1 MGHPCALLPALPPK
15 WQAWV
20 TRARLVIPTQTGIQ
34 AAAGHFAYLDPPYR
48 RLSKTPRDFGA
59 LDRSGCQL
67 TLSNSDTDLIGE
79 LYAGYEQVPARAA
92 LVGLGRWGCP
102 SAAAT

>member
-1 MGHPCALLPALPPK
+1 LPALPPK

-20 TRARLVIPTQTGIQ
+20 TRARLVIPAQAGIQ
-34 AAAGHFAYLDPPYR
+34 AAAGDFAYLDPPSHP
-48 RLSKTPRDFGA
+48 LSETARDFGA
-59 LDRSGCQL
+59 PYRRGCHL
-67 TLSNSDTDLIGE
+67 MLSNSDTDLIGE